1 MIFCLL
7 KKNQQQKQ
15 ARITLMMSMRMGEA
29 ITQTAAVKQ
38 LFHQKQVNIIL
49 VMRIREA
56 ITKTA
61 EVKQLFQQKQVKT
74 IL

>member
-38 LFHQKQVNIIL
+38 LFHQKQVMITLI
-49 VMRIREA
+49 MKMREA
-56 ITKTA
+56 ITQKV
-61 EVKQLFQQKQVKT
+61 EVKQLY
-74 IL
+74 